1 MLFARWGGHKA
12 WCSWGLR
19 RALKDGFEAVD
30 RWWLI
35 CVIETR
41 SSAFREFL
49 DHLACLSGCREWSAF
64 YMSTSYCMPLL
75 LPFLSFSFSFT
86 SMVLRFINSLFMT
99 SAAIR
104 VSNKEAGENPVFSCL
119 SLHCVGLS
127 FVSPVFLLKKDV
139 LLLCIRLES
148 LPPPSFSLLLLLIVL
163 VLLFFPDWSDDGKGQ
178 LSEEGLNT
186 ADKAFRR
193 LQGSHSEVFPPL
205 KS

>member
-1 MLFARWGGHKA
+1 MD
-12 WCSWGLR
+12 LR
-19 RALKDGFEAVD
+19 LLTDG
-30 RWWLI
+30 RLI

-49 DHLACLSGCREWSAF
+49 DHLACLSGLQGVERLFICH
-64 YMSTSYCMPLL
+64 SYCMPLL

-119 SLHCVGLS
+119 SLSTVLAYLL
-127 FVSPVFLLKKDV
+127 FLLFFLLKKDV

-148 LPPPSFSLLLLLIVL
+148 LPPPSFS
-163 VLLFFPDWSDDGKGQ
+163 F
-178 LSEEGLNT
+178 T
-186 ADKAFRR
+186 AFNCLGAF
-193 LQGSHSEVFPPL
+193 VFPWT
-205 KS
+205 